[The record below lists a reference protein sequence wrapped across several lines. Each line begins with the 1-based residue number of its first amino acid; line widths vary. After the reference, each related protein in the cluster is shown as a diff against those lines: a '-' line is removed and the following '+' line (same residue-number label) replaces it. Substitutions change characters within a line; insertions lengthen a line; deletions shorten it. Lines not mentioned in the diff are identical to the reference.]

1 MAADWLVPQCSAMK
15 NEEHEKKCLEHAGA
29 ARGEHT
35 MGTAYVSYHTW
46 WNSRLGP
53 PCTRQGGGELLPLE
67 NGLL

>member
-35 MGTAYVSYHTW
+35 IGTAFHTI
-46 WNSRLGP
+46 LGG
-53 PCTRQGGGELLPLE
+53 TLVLIIVRT
-67 NGLL
+67 